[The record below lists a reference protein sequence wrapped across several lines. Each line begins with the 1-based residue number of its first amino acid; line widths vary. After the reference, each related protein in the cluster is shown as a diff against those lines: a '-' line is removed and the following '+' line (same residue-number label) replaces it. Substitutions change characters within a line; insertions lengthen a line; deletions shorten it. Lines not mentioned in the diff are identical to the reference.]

1 MSPARRAITTI
12 DLSRLAAPGQL
23 AVAIPDLQ
31 GGASTHAWRPLSST
45 VEIAMFNSS
54 LHRKRRVEAM
64 RMTTNKRLALTA
76 GFGAVLSCLSLNAA
90 AGAPRAEITVSWA
103 LQSGST
109 PVPTLGAYSA
119 VALALLVAL
128 IVYRTFSGNPRLMG
142 ALLVTGVALSA
153 ASGAL
158 WVKSSVAGIPITA
171 VTGSDCNSSTSFPE
185 TSIAGIENNCSGP
198 VTVTYELQ
206 STANCP
212 TLSDLSCVES
222 DTPCVDDG
230 GTVAVGQSRI
240 FLSCRVL

>member
-1 MSPARRAITTI
+1 
-12 DLSRLAAPGQL
+12 
-23 AVAIPDLQ
+23 
-31 GGASTHAWRPLSST
+31 
-45 VEIAMFNSS
+45 MFNSF

-128 IVYRTFSGNPRLMG
+128 IVYRTFSSNPRLMG

-158 WVKSSVAGIPITA
+158 WVKSSIAGIPITA
-171 VTGSDCNSSTSFPE
+171 VTGSDCNSSTSYPE

-240 FLSCRVL
+240 FLSCRIL